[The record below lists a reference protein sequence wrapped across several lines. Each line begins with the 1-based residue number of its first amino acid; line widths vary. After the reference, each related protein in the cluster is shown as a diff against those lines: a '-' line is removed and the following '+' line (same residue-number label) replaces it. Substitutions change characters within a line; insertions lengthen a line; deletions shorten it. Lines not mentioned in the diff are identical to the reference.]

1 MSGTSR
7 ICSRALHPPEPR
19 GDGARTKP
27 GRKARPRPRRPPGP
41 WEPHGH
47 TSHTGATAFLPMAE
61 SLHPTVLQKPV
72 GCSLPPPTSS
82 ASVRPLQG
90 PAPSPGQH
98 LCPEPC
104 RMCRGA
110 PVPLDPF
117 WGQSSE
123 CCAPAPFPPTHTPR
137 DSARAG
143 RFSQH
148 ARCPSADLTV
158 PFRRKENEPR
168 TSDTNHLAHP
178 HRGRDKK
185 KKKPSHRVWRLPRD
199 GFKTYDGQ
207 LLSTHAP
214 GLGAAR
220 RLGFYPRGCHRSP
233 HRC

>member
-61 SLHPTVLQKPV
+61 SLHPTVLQKPA
-72 GCSLPPPTSS
+72 GCSLPPATSS

-143 RFSQH
+143 RFTTGTLPERRPDC
-148 ARCPSADLTV
+148 AV
-158 PFRRKENEPR
+158 PTKGERTQNKRYQPPR
-168 TSDTNHLAHP
+168 AP
-178 HRGRDKK
+178 PPWEGQ